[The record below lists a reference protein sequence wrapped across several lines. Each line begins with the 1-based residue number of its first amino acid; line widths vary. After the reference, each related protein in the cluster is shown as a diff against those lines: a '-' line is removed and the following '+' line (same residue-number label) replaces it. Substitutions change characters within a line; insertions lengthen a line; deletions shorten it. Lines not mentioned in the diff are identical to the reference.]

1 MNENLFDVNAH
12 NNDAHDINA
21 PRNNFFDLAHFGPTK
36 TRSSTDPGK
45 VLDEEEKKNYLHHEY
60 SQGSFY
66 RKVFMPENA
75 VLEKAD
81 GKVKNGLL
89 TVSVP
94 KTKEK
99 DAKKNCVPIK
109 IEK

>member
-45 VLDEEEKKNYLHHEY
+45 VLDEEEKKN
-60 SQGSFY
+60 S
-66 RKVFMPENA
+66 MNA
-75 VLEKAD
+75 FHD
-81 GKVKNGLL
+81 DQ
-89 TVSVP
+89 T
-94 KTKEK
+94 
-99 DAKKNCVPIK
+99 
-109 IEK
+109 